1 MYKILLP
8 TDGSENALRAVHYAV
23 SLARDH
29 GSGAVH
35 LVTVLPD
42 PMRYGEIAVYV
53 DRNKLERM
61 QREQAAALLRPAED
75 LLRAAGVSYE
85 REPLTGD
92 VAPEI
97 VRRAEELGC
106 RVIVMGTRGMGAL
119 ANLMLGSVATKV
131 VHLTKLPVTLIK

>member
-8 TDGSENALRAVHYAV
+8 TDGSDNALRAVHYAV
-23 SLARDH
+23 SLVRDH
-29 GSGAVH
+29 ASAAVH
-35 LVTVLPD
+35 LLNVLPD
-42 PMRYGEIAVYV
+42 PIVYGEMAIYI
-53 DRNKLERM
+53 DREKLE
-61 QREQAAALLRPAED
+61 QARRAQSEAILRPAEEV
-75 LLRAAGVSYE
+75 LRTAGVAYQ
-85 REPLTGD
+85 REARTGD
-92 VAPEI
+92 IAATI

>member
-29 GSGAVH
+29 RAAALH
-35 LVTVLPD
+35 LVTVQTD
-42 PMRYGEIAVYV
+42 PIRYGEIAVYL
-53 DRNKLERM
+53 DQEKLARAL
-61 QREQAAALLRPAED
+61 REQSETLLKPAEEV
-75 LLRAAGVSYE
+75 LRSAAVSYDKE
-85 REPLTGD
+85 ILVGD
-92 VAPEI
+92 VAPSI
-97 VRRAEELGC
+97 VRCAEELGC

-119 ANLMLGSVATKV
+119 PNLMLGSVTTKV

>member
-8 TDGSENALRAVHYAV
+8 NDGSENALRAVHYAV

-29 GSGAVH
+29 RAAALH
-35 LVTVLPD
+35 LVTVQTD
-42 PMRYGEIAVYV
+42 PILYGEIAVYL
-53 DRNKLERM
+53 DQEKLARAL
-61 QREQAAALLRPAED
+61 REQSEALLKPAEEV
-75 LLRAAGVSYE
+75 LRTAGVSYDKE
-85 REPLTGD
+85 ILVGD
-92 VAPEI
+92 VAPSI

-131 VHLTKLPVTLIK
+131 VHLSKLPVTLIK